1 MDKSIATARNVG
13 YTETLCH
20 RRRYLP
26 DLQSANSLVRSAA
39 ERNAINAPIQGTA
52 ADIIK
57 IAMINIHRKMAE
69 LGLKSAMVM
78 QVHDELVF
86 DVAPGETEALSQLVK
101 TEMESAI
108 GLSIP
113 LTAEVGI
120 GKNWLEAH

>member
-1 MDKSIATARNVG
+1 M
-13 YTETLCH
+13 
-20 RRRYLP
+20 
-26 DLQSANSLVRSAA
+26 NS
-39 ERNAINAPIQGTA
+39 PIQGTA

-69 LGLKSAMVM
+69 QGLKSTMVM